1 MEKLGSF
8 PKGSNYK
15 EVDLALSIGILGLMQ
30 LPLTILL
37 YWTSSFTTELG
48 REYEVKDSLLGC
60 CVCQDTLTLYIRKPN
75 SYWLGEEIISYNRC

>member
-8 PKGSNYK
+8 PKVSNYK

-37 YWTSSFTTELG
+37 Y
-48 REYEVKDSLLGC
+48 
-60 CVCQDTLTLYIRKPN
+60 
-75 SYWLGEEIISYNRC
+75 

>member
-37 YWTSSFTTELG
+37 Y
-48 REYEVKDSLLGC
+48 
-60 CVCQDTLTLYIRKPN
+60 
-75 SYWLGEEIISYNRC
+75 